1 MKLFSFSDTVLPQD
15 YFYLIDKIV
24 KKLFKWLVGHN

>member
-1 MKLFSFSDTVLPQD
+1 MKLFSFSDTVLLQG